1 MVVINKSTDDAYTLV
16 KRSQVFFWGICMRRA
31 LSTYKKEIDMI
42 LSFAA
47 LRLCLF
53 DNDMCIWGFPRMVV
67 PRKHPKMIIF
77 SRKTHGCWVPPF

>member
-1 MVVINKSTDDAYTLV
+1 MVVINKSTDDAYI
-16 KRSQVFFWGICMRRA
+16 SQEEPVFFWGICMRRA

-67 PRKHPKMIIF
+67 PRKHPKMNHF
-77 SRKTHGCWVPPF
+77 